1 MPSKRATASHSEY
14 TFVNVDLASTERPRR
29 TTQARAHTA
38 RVIRQRQTRDP
49 STQHA
54 TNARPANAV
63 VPEMAG
69 KTSSTSSARILAP
82 AKSSTQSSQSPPI
95 TQEDGR
101 SDESPENQHVAQK
114 LPSPRPLSPVFGA
127 LTVDAFDAGT
137 SGAAVEAADYC
148 LNIDWPNLL
157 TPEETTVWFQLFCK
171 QPVIF
176 HGFNYA
182 SATHGDILRN
192 QVSRSSRRDMLAHK
206 TQCFHLLR
214 DLVANLD
221 DDNVELVLFAVMIM
235 WHYDLRDEEI
245 GDTGSLPFVPHLPGA
260 NWLSVYGRTTGV
272 EAHTRPLM
280 NLLDRAGGIGNL
292 KQPGLAFAISCG
304 DLIAASIANEK
315 PGLPLFWKDAPPVE
329 EAANMLHMPP
339 PTSCVGYGFVT
350 LVPGGLPAVAVDALS
365 EMCAVDALLGNARL
379 RCLKAR
385 QNKMLVDVRNAAQYR
400 LLSLPSWEELK
411 EDDRTVRSRT
421 AYELCILTAVLYS
434 NAVIFPLPLNT
445 GWHSRLI
452 TRIRDTIEH
461 SALSS
466 SSSDTSMLIWSLFIG
481 GIAAYRSHDRAW
493 FEMNLQAALARARI
507 YRWNDAEMLL
517 TAFMWSRVA
526 CSMGAAVLWDA
537 LDTEYK
543 SRSTSVV
550 AIRSQIAL

>member
-1 MPSKRATASHSEY
+1 MPSKRATASHPEY

-82 AKSSTQSSQSPPI
+82 AKSSTHSSQSPPI
-95 TQEDGR
+95 IHEDGC
-101 SDESPENQHVAQK
+101 DWPENQQLAEK

-157 TPEETTVWFQLFCK
+157 TPEETAVWFQLFCK

-214 DLVANLD
+214 ELVANLN

-245 GDTGSLPFVPHLPGA
+245 GDTGSLPFTPHLPGA

-304 DLIAASIANEK
+304 DMIAASIANEK
-315 PGLPLFWKDAPPVE
+315 PGLPLFWKDAPSVD
-329 EAANMLHMPP
+329 EAAKMLHMPP
-339 PTSCVGYGFVT
+339 LACSGYGFAT
-350 LVPGGLPAVAVDALS
+350 LVPRGLPSMAVSVLL
-365 EMCAVDALLGNARL
+365 EVCAVDGLLTIAKLRRL
-379 RCLKAR
+379 KSR
-385 QNKMLVDVRNAAQYR
+385 QHKMIVDVRNAAQYR
-400 LLSLPSWEELK
+400 LLSLPSWDELE
-411 EDDRTVRSRT
+411 EDDRTERSRT

-445 GWHSRLI
+445 GWHRRLI

-461 SALSS
+461 STLSS
-466 SSSDTSMLIWSLFIG
+466 SSSNSSMLIWSLFVG

-517 TAFMWSRVA
+517 TAFMWSRDA
-526 CSMGAAVLWDA
+526 CRMGAAVLWDA
-537 LDTEYK
+537 LDVEDK

>member
-1 MPSKRATASHSEY
+1 MPSKRATASHPEY
-14 TFVNVDLASTERPRR
+14 TFVSVDLASTERPRR

-63 VPEMAG
+63 VPEMAC
-69 KTSSTSSARILAP
+69 KISSTSSARILAP

-101 SDESPENQHVAQK
+101 CDELAEK

-157 TPEETTVWFQLFCK
+157 TPEETAVWFQLFCK

-245 GDTGSLPFVPHLPGA
+245 GDTGSLPFTPHLPGA

-304 DLIAASIANEK
+304 DLIAASIANER
-315 PGLPLFWKDAPPVE
+315 PGLPLFWKDAPSVD
-329 EAANMLHMPP
+329 EAAKMLHMSP
-339 PTSCVGYGFVT
+339 PTSCVGYGFAT
-350 LVPGGLPAVAVDALS
+350 LVPGGLPSMAVSVLS
-365 EMCAVDALLGNARL
+365 EVCAVDGLLTIAKLRRL
-379 RCLKAR
+379 KSR
-385 QNKMLVDVRNAAQYR
+385 QDKMLVDCRNAAQYR
-400 LLSLPSWEELK
+400 LLSLPSWDELE
-411 EDDRTVRSRT
+411 EDDRTERSRIT
-421 AYELCILTAVLYS
+421 YELCILTAVLYS

-445 GWHSRLI
+445 GWHRRLI

-461 SALSS
+461 STLSS
-466 SSSDTSMLIWSLFIG
+466 SSSDSSLLIWSLFVG

-493 FEMNLQAALARARI
+493 FEMNLQVALARSRI

-517 TAFMWSRVA
+517 TAFMWSRDA
-526 CSMGAAVLWDA
+526 CRMGAAVLWDA
-537 LDTEYK
+537 LDVEDK